1 MQEAD
6 LTECVQGVSMCSTL
20 CVTHRPVPP
29 GALPSLPPGTP
40 GRRGTGSSEVASRI
54 EETEESMGTV
64 KEENRKKTTYLHVRF
79 TPSDMET
86 VRRNCRIAGYGSL
99 SRFVR
104 TRLTAAGPSRKAPS
118 NPDTPSAAS
127 TVPEWLR
134 EEMGR
139 LSQQVRGVAA
149 NYNQAVS
156 VLNALVKS
164 VSGRD
169 TQRLI
174 IRRAARLDVLTHEMV
189 DTLQE
194 MKRLVEKATAD
205 PQEDD

>member
-1 MQEAD
+1 
-6 LTECVQGVSMCSTL
+6 MCSTL
-20 CVTHRPVPP
+20 RVTHRPVPP

-40 GRRGTGSSEVASRI
+40 GRRGTGRSEVASRI
-54 EETEESMGTV
+54 EETEAMGTV

-86 VRRNCRIAGYGSL
+86 VRRNCRIAGYCSL

-118 NPDTPSAAS
+118 NPDSPCADS

-149 NYNQAVS
+149 NYNQAVTVMNS
-156 VLNALVKS
+156 LVKN
-164 VSGRD
+164 VSGRE

-174 IRRAARLDVLTHEMV
+174 IRRAARLDVLTHELV

-194 MKRLVEKATAD
+194 MKAIVERATKDLNA
-205 PQEDD
+205 EEGN